1 MSLGHSLLMWVG
13 RFFDGARADVNRQF
27 RPEVSRL
34 PMSRLGEP
42 AARSDRDAVVCQAAY
57 PKSSLIAHFQI
68 VSRSV

>member
-1 MSLGHSLLMWVG
+1 MWVG
-13 RFFDGARADVNRQF
+13 RFFDGARADVNRRF
-27 RPEVSRL
+27 RPEVSRLPKSRL